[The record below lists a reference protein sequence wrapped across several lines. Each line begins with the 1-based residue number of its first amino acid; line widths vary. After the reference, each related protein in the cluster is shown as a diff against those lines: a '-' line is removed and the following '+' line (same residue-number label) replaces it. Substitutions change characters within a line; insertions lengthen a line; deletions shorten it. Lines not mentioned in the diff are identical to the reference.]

1 MNSFP
6 QECEGRFQ
14 DWPNNPII
22 PFLLDSCLTLNSL
35 TYCLCNSQTWWYIHT
50 SFERSCETFS
60 PAGPYVKVDT
70 PGSTGTAPTF
80 SIGREPAGYLTDVNF
95 SRNFHQQFITT
106 YYSNYLFFETLLPED
121 ASTNPFCETYY
132 NLTSFPGIRLPAS
145 DPVIGLMNY
154 PLRYSGLKFL
164 LHHCIATSLPLLFCH
179 CWIFLSFNSFRS
191 YQACIQNSH
200 SLTEVPYRLVC
211 MYILFIHKR
220 ERTTWPLSYP
230 SFTSLTTLHD
240 L

>member
-1 MNSFP
+1 M
-6 QECEGRFQ
+6 
-14 DWPNNPII
+14 IH
-22 PFLLDSCLTLNSL
+22 
-35 TYCLCNSQTWWYIHT
+35 IHT

-70 PGSTGTAPTF
+70 PGSRGTAPTF
-80 SIGREPAGYLTDVNF
+80 SIGREPAGYLTDANF

-154 PLRYSGLKFL
+154 PFDTLAWSS
-164 LHHCIATSLPLLFCH
+164 CCTIALPLPCH
-179 CWIFLSFNSFRS
+179 CSSVTAEYFFRS
-191 YQACIQNSH
+191 TAFVPTKRVFKIHIH
-200 SLTEVPYRLVC
+200 SPKC
-211 MYILFIHKR
+211 PI
-220 ERTTWPLSYP
+220 
-230 SFTSLTTLHD
+230 D
-240 L
+240 